1 MCSRQLASWSRR
13 WLEVDRRPDATTRRR
28 APGAAEAGLG
38 ADLDGAVLLAAE
50 HAGSR
55 GRRPRTAASAS
66 GSRQSTTS
74 SEKRQAMART
84 VGSEP
89 APTNLADVRIVRFA
103 SPQGMSFGVL
113 DGDGQVA
120 QIEGHPFG
128 QISFTGARY
137 AQADV
142 RLLSPILPSKVV
154 GVGKNYAAHVAE
166 MNTGDAPEGAADLPQ
181 AVDLGDRPRRRDP
194 HPAGQHQRAPRG
206 RAGRRHRRPRRPRR
220 HRRSRPPASVFG
232 YTIGN
237 DVTERDMQ
245 KSDGQWTRAKGFD
258 SFCPLGPWIETDLG
272 ASAWTRPTSRSPA
285 PSTASRARRAAPAS

>member
-1 MCSRQLASWSRR
+1 M
-13 WLEVDRRPDATTRRR
+13 
-28 APGAAEAGLG
+28 
-38 ADLDGAVLLAAE
+38 
-50 HAGSR
+50 
-55 GRRPRTAASAS
+55 
-66 GSRQSTTS
+66 
-74 SEKRQAMART
+74 
-84 VGSEP
+84 
-89 APTNLADVRIVRFA
+89 RIVRFA

-154 GVGKNYAAHVAE
+154 AVGKNYAAHVAE
-166 MNTGDAPEGAADLPQ
+166 MKTGDAPEKPLLFLKPSTSVIGPGDAIRIPQGSTNVHHEVELAVVIGARGARNVTPEQ
-181 AVDLGDRPRRRDP
+181 A
-194 HPAGQHQRAPRG
+194 
-206 RAGRRHRRPRRPRR
+206 
-220 HRRSRPPASVFG
+220 PASIFG

-258 SFCPLGPWIETDLG
+258 SFCPIGSWIETDLG
-272 ASAWTRPTSRSPA
+272 GLGLDPADLEVTCTVDGELRQQGRTSQLIFDVPTLISYISQIMTLLPGDVVLTGTPSGVGPIRPGQRVDVTIEGLGTLSNTVA
-285 PSTASRARRAAPAS
+285 AAEAVSTAGGAR